1 MKILT
6 LQIPEE
12 LFQRLKDHLAGR
24 RNGQE
29 KESVRRNSSW
39 LSSSGRWMSQN
50 KKQRCSAAAKCC
62 CSIFLFKNNCCID
75 LGNTKCNPMD

>member
-6 LQIPEE
+6 FQIPEE

-39 LSSSGRWMSQN
+39 LSSSGRWMRRRDEE
-50 KKQRCSAAAKCC
+50 KRKSAADPRRFCL
-62 CSIFLFKNNCCID
+62 S
-75 LGNTKCNPMD
+75 G

>member
-6 LQIPEE
+6 FQIPEE

-39 LSSSGRWMSQN
+39 LSSSRRWMSLSSKSLN
-50 KKQRCSAAAKCC
+50 EAPRVCGAS
-62 CSIFLFKNNCCID
+62 FLLGGIRVCIS
-75 LGNTKCNPMD
+75 TQIT